1 MGRDDRETFRLIRQ
15 GRYTFPEARFS
26 PEAGDFL
33 RSLLRVDASLRLDA
47 AAALAHPW
55 LSSDV
60 ADDQAASLDSDVLV
74 GLRAFVKS
82 NALKRAVLSAVAP
95 TASVEEVSRWADQ
108 FEGLDK
114 EGTGTIPVKE
124 LAERLCSELNAS
136 EEEATALAAAAASA
150 DGGELISYSAFLAA
164 CLSTHMAALKEQQIR
179 ELFARL
185 DRDKNGFVSIEEL
198 GAGLGDVVD
207 LEELRADLGDSGGEL
222 TYDTFCW
229 LLLRPAAGLRHLLS
243 ACRSLPGLASW
254 RVETVRARHGQRL
267 PSGDD
272 HDTATEAARCE
283 NASWR
288 RWYLSV
294 ACNSAEVS
302 PAGSVRAPSP
312 PESVVAV
319 SPRILPKE
327 PSVDMTI
334 EVEGILRKSGEEVAS
349 AWAMATAEAKDGSVD
364 ASRRENLAWRKW
376 NKEQMDQAGADQC
389 SP

>member
-1 MGRDDRETFRLIRQ
+1 
-15 GRYTFPEARFS
+15 
-26 PEAGDFL
+26 
-33 RSLLRVDASLRLDA
+33 LRLDA

-243 ACRSLPGLASW
+243 ACRSLPGLA
-254 RVETVRARHGQRL
+254 R
-267 PSGDD
+267 
-272 HDTATEAARCE
+272 
-283 NASWR
+283 
-288 RWYLSV
+288 
-294 ACNSAEVS
+294 
-302 PAGSVRAPSP
+302 
-312 PESVVAV
+312 
-319 SPRILPKE
+319 
-327 PSVDMTI
+327 
-334 EVEGILRKSGEEVAS
+334 
-349 AWAMATAEAKDGSVD
+349 
-364 ASRRENLAWRKW
+364 
-376 NKEQMDQAGADQC
+376 
-389 SP
+389 